1 MKPSSNI
8 KDTVGMPVVSVPN
21 SAKRSKNGSKVIVN
35 VAITQARRPPY
46 MSEIV
51 PTSIPPIVP
60 HDQLCE
66 KRSMTNRL
74 GLVPG
79 IIPISYKIDIR
90 LLVCGL
96 KDCAR

>member
-60 HDQLCE
+60 LCE